1 MNITILELISL
12 SLMAISGVFAAARHI
27 MMYQQS
33 SYFFSRYFGWLK
45 TALQLRTVA
54 SLSIL
59 AAALLSMVFSASWL
73 LAAVAVLSLFRVKT
87 AFADYKKAIKKLVF
101 TARIKRL
108 FVTYS
113 LVSVGCV
120 LLAVFVSKYFA
131 YVSLALSFITPL
143 TLIISGVIN
152 TPIEKIGAAYYIN
165 DAKKILKSHKNLK
178 VIGITGSYGKTS
190 SKFILARILSEKF
203 NVVATPES
211 FNTPMGIVRTVR
223 EKLTPPTEIFIAE
236 MGAKKKGDIK
246 EICKIANPDMALVTT
261 VGPQH
266 LDTFGNVETVLST
279 KLELADWV
287 AKKGGNIY
295 LNADNEYLAPKTK
308 EYGNC
313 TTFGEGENADCRA
326 ENITYT
332 QKGLTFDIVKG
343 DTRFAVSTSL
353 LGRHNALNIASAAS
367 VALDLGQSPK
377 DIAYAISTLRAPE
390 HRLEL
395 KHYINGSLLI
405 DDAYNSNPSG
415 CLSAVEVLSKFE
427 SMTKIIV
434 TPGLVELGDKEYEY
448 NKLLGTAAAGVCDRI
463 ILVGKKRSVPLK
475 EGALEAGYSEA
486 NLTVVERFSDAAALL
501 ATLCDNNTV
510 VLFENDLPDNYAG

>member
-1 MNITILELISL
+1 MLAVVVMILRID
-12 SLMAISGVFAAARHI
+12 
-27 MMYQQS
+27 
-33 SYFFSRYFGWLK
+33 
-45 TALQLRTVA
+45 
-54 SLSIL
+54 
-59 AAALLSMVFSASWL
+59 WL
-73 LAAVAVLSLFRVKT
+73 LLIIAILSLFEIKT
-87 AFADYKKAIKKLVF
+87 AFSDYKKAIKKLVF

-108 FVTYS
+108 FVTYTLFS
-113 LVSVGCV
+113 AAII
-120 LLAVFVSKYFA
+120 LLAVFLDKSFA
-131 YVSLALSFITPL
+131 IWSILLSYDQPITL
-143 TLIISGVIN
+143 FISGSLNI
-152 TPIEKIGAAYYIN
+152 PIEKIGAAYYIN

-178 VIGITGSYGKTS
+178 VIGITGSFGKTS

-246 EICKIANPDMALVTT
+246 EVCKIANPDMALITT

-266 LDTFGNVETVLST
+266 LDTFGNIETVLST

-287 AKKGGNIY
+287 AKKGGEIY
-295 LNADNEYLAPKTK
+295 LNADNEYLEPKIS
-308 EYGNC
+308 EYQNC
-313 TTFGEGENADCRA
+313 SSFGESKTATCRA
-326 ENITYT
+326 ENISYT
-332 QKGLTFDIVKG
+332 SKGLTFDIVKG
-343 DTRFAVSTSL
+343 DIRFSVSTQL
-353 LGRHNALNIASAAS
+353 LGRHNAVNIASAAS
-367 VALDLGQSPK
+367 LALDLGESQK

-427 SMTKIIV
+427 GMTKIIV

-448 NKLLGTAAAGVCDRI
+448 NKKLGAAAAKVCDKI

-475 EGALEAGYSEA
+475 DGIMEQGYNEE
-486 NLTVVERFSDAAALL
+486 NLFVVEKFQDAAAMLS
-501 ATLCDNNTV
+501 TLCNSNTV

>member
-1 MNITILELISL
+1 MNITILELISI
-12 SLMAISGVFAAARHI
+12 SLMAISGIFAAARHI

-33 SYFFSRYFGWLK
+33 SYYFSRYFVWLK
-45 TALQLRTVA
+45 TDKRYKNIFGILIFIVVIAVMVLR
-54 SLSIL
+54 ID
-59 AAALLSMVFSASWL
+59 WL
-73 LAAVAVLSLFRVKT
+73 LLILAVLSLFRIKT
-87 AFADYKKAIKKLVF
+87 AFSDYKKAIKKLVF

-108 FVTYS
+108 FITYTI
-113 LVSVGCV
+113 VSTAVI
-120 LLAVFVSKYFA
+120 LLAVFVDVTFA
-131 YVSLALSFITPL
+131 IWSLFLSYNQPITLFVSGA
-143 TLIISGVIN
+143 IN
-152 TPIEKIGAAYYIN
+152 IPIEKIGAAYYIN
-165 DAKKILKSHKNLK
+165 DAKKILKNHKNLK

-223 EKLTPPTEIFIAE
+223 ERLTPPTEIFIAE

-246 EICKIANPDMALVTT
+246 EVCKIANPDMALITT

-266 LDTFGNVETVLST
+266 LDTFGNIETVLST

-287 AKKGGNIY
+287 AKKDGKIY
-295 LNADNEYLAPKTK
+295 LNADNEYLLPKID
-308 EYGNC
+308 EYKNC
-313 TTFGEGENADCRA
+313 SSFGENSAAECRA

-332 QKGLTFDIVKG
+332 QKGLSFDIVKG
-343 DTRFAVSTSL
+343 DIKFSVSTSL

-367 VALDLGQSPK
+367 VALDLGESPK

-427 SMTKIIV
+427 GMTKIIV
-434 TPGLVELGDKEYEY
+434 TPGLVELGSKEYEY
-448 NKLLGTAAAGVCDRI
+448 NKRLGAAAAGVCDKI
-463 ILVGKKRSVPLK
+463 ILVGKNRSVPLK
-475 EGALEAGYSEA
+475 DGALEQGYNEQ
-486 NLTVVERFSDAAALL
+486 NLIVVDRFADAAAMLT
-501 ATLCDNNTV
+501 TLCDANTV

>member
-12 SLMAISGVFAAARHI
+12 SLIAVCGVFAAARHI

-33 SYFFSRYFGWLK
+33 SYYFSRYFGWLK
-45 TALQLRTVA
+45 TALSVR
-54 SLSIL
+54 SLIS
-59 AAALLSMVFSASWL
+59 ALLFAASVLAVVFDIYWIL
-73 LAAVAVLSLFRVKT
+73 IAVAVLSLFRIKT
-87 AFADYKKAIKKLVF
+87 AFADNKKAIKKLVF

-113 LVSVGCV
+113 LVTAGVI
-120 LLAVFVSKYFA
+120 LLAVFVGRYFV
-131 YVSLALSFITPL
+131 YLSLVLSFANPIAL
-143 TLIISGVIN
+143 VISGCIN
-152 TPIEKIGAAYYIN
+152 IPIEKIGAQYYIN

-178 VIGITGSYGKTS
+178 VIGVTGSYGKTS

-211 FNTPMGIVRTVR
+211 FNTPMGVVRTVR
-223 EKLTPPTEIFIAE
+223 ERLTPPTEIFIAE

-246 EICKIANPDMALVTT
+246 EVCKIANPDTALVTT

-266 LDTFGNVETVLST
+266 LDTFGNIETVLST

-287 AKKGGNIY
+287 SKKGGRIY
-295 LNADNEYLAPKTK
+295 LNADNEYLSPKIK
-308 EYGNC
+308 EYQNC
-313 TTFGEGENADCRA
+313 FSFGENENADCRA

-332 QKGLTFDIVKG
+332 SKGLTFDIVKG
-343 DTRFAVSTSL
+343 DISFTVSTSL
-353 LGRHNALNIASAAS
+353 LGRHNAQNIASAAAI
-367 VALDLGQSPK
+367 ALDLGESPK

-395 KHYINGSLLI
+395 KHYLNGSLLI

-427 SMTKIIV
+427 GMTKIIV

-448 NKLLGTAAAGVCDRI
+448 NKALGAAAAKVCDKI

-475 EGALEAGYSEA
+475 DGALEQGYDEEK
-486 NLTVVERFSDAAALL
+486 LTVVDRFKDAAAML